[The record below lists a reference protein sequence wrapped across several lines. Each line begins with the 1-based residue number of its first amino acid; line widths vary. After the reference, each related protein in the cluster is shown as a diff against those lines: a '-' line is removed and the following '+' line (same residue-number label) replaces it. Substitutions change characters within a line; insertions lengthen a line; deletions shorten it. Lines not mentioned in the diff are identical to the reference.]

1 MPHSPRS
8 GGEQVYRVAIC
19 DDNTTEGQHV
29 LELTKQ
35 VLFERN
41 LEADFSVFADPCDL
55 LADIQKK
62 NRSYD
67 LLLLDMLFEKT
78 DGICLA
84 KTLRD
89 KGERGAIIYTTSSQ
103 DYASDGY
110 KVQASDYLVK
120 PIELAPLAA
129 SIGRVLKRQ
138 DTLLVEADGV
148 MRNVPVADIQYAESA
163 GNYVALQIA
172 GQKEPVRMR
181 ATLSEA
187 LQKLG
192 TDRFARCHKG
202 YLVNLGQVREIQ
214 ISHILLHSGGT
225 IPLGR
230 QFRTELQKKILN
242 YVEKAIPL

>member
-1 MPHSPRS
+1 M
-8 GGEQVYRVAIC
+8 
-19 DDNTTEGQHV
+19 
-29 LELTKQ
+29 
-35 VLFERN
+35 
-41 LEADFSVFADPCDL
+41 
-55 LADIQKK
+55 
-62 NRSYD
+62 
-67 LLLLDMLFEKT
+67 
-78 DGICLA
+78 
-84 KTLRD
+84 
-89 KGERGAIIYTTSSQ
+89 
-103 DYASDGY
+103 
-110 KVQASDYLVK
+110 QASDYLVK

-148 MRNVPVADIQYAESA
+148 MRNVPVADIQYVEAA
-163 GNYVALQIA
+163 GNYVVLQLT
-172 GQKEPVRMR
+172 GQNRPVRMR

-192 TDRFARCHKG
+192 PDRFARCHKG
-202 YLVNLGQVREIQ
+202 YLVNLGQVREVQ